1 MTQEDTQVISQT
13 RAEAHGYLASLQ
25 SLTFVGKT
33 GLFINHLEISSSTS
47 REQRPSESFY
57 AAGGPRPAAAGMFS
71 ASQALHP
78 LSGSLDPDQP
88 AAAAAMEELCCR
100 HGSEDI
106 FPASFSNK
114 APPTSRSYSAW
125 GSPALPRGGMDG
137 SVAPSGQQRDKNFI
151 TGAEGKNPSLQCEDS
166 EQGTAALGANGE
178 LATARDVAFSMRDWP
193 VVKTFL

>member
-1 MTQEDTQVISQT
+1 MTQEDTQVICQT

-25 SLTFVGKT
+25 SLTFIGKK

-47 REQRPSESFY
+47 REQLLSESFY
-57 AAGGPRPAAAGMFS
+57 AVGGPRPAAAGMFS
-71 ASQALHP
+71 ASQALHA

-114 APPTSRSYSAW
+114 SPPTGRSYSAC
-125 GSPALPRGGMDG
+125 GSPALPGVGWMAAWHQAVSKGTKTLLQGQKGKISLYNVRTANKELRH
-137 SVAPSGQQRDKNFI
+137 SVPTENLQQHVMLLS
-151 TGAEGKNPSLQCEDS
+151 P
-166 EQGTAALGANGE
+166 
-178 LATARDVAFSMRDWP
+178 
-193 VVKTFL
+193 